1 MLALGCIQALQRNKN
16 TCRTGITTH
25 DKKLQPGLDPE
36 NKATRVAQ
44 YARNIQKEV
53 GVIAHACGFT
63 EPRERRMTHARIVL
77 ENGRSLQ
84 MDKLYAE
91 ESTVAA
97 S

>member
-1 MLALGCIQALQRNKN
+1 M
-16 TCRTGITTH
+16 
-25 DKKLQPGLDPE
+25 PGDRERRWRRPGADVCQFDHCSGQKR
-36 NKATRVAQ
+36 KATRVAQ

-63 EPRERRMTHARIVL
+63 EPLERRMTHARIVL